1 MIGLSDGHAGN
12 MRGQDHLTGVL
23 HYLKM
28 HVHYHKPKLSNITK
42 SFDSE
47 GNLSNERYMA
57 QLQEHTSLI
66 SHTL

>member
-1 MIGLSDGHAGN
+1 
-12 MRGQDHLTGVL
+12 
-23 HYLKM
+23 M

-66 SHTL
+66 IQPL